1 MSDYGRI
8 HGAADSDEELIKFS
22 DTATPAVA
30 YRGGMLKVRSLFTAS
45 VIVLLASLVLIA
57 ACHKPAETS
66 AAPAA
71 TAPPPPEYVPTA
83 TVKDIMQ
90 SVVDP
95 SADVVW
101 QAVTSVQSVK
111 GLVEKAPKNDE
122 EWTMVRHGAI
132 TLTEASN
139 LLMVPGRH
147 VARAGE
153 KSDTPGVELE
163 PSEMEALITKDL
175 GAWRKR
181 AHGLHEA
188 GVAALQAIDA
198 KDANK
203 LFEVGE
209 QIERACEGCHS
220 QYWYPNEKIPPVP
233 TSGAQ

>member
-1 MSDYGRI
+1 
-8 HGAADSDEELIKFS
+8 
-22 DTATPAVA
+22 
-30 YRGGMLKVRSLFTAS
+30 MLKVRSLFTAS

-57 ACHKPAETS
+57 ACQKPAETTA

-71 TAPPPPEYVPTA
+71 AAPPPPEYVPTA
-83 TVKDIMQ
+83 TVKDLMQ

-95 SADVVW
+95 NADVVW
-101 QAVTSVQSVK
+101 LAVTTVQTAK
-111 GLVEKAPKNDE
+111 GTLETRPKNDE
-122 EWTMVRHGAI
+122 EWTKVRHGAI
-132 TLTEASN
+132 ALTEASN

-147 VARAGE
+147 VARPGE

-163 PSEMEALITKDL
+163 PSEMEALISKDL

-198 KDANK
+198 KDADK

>member
-1 MSDYGRI
+1 VSDYERI
-8 HGAADSDEELIKFS
+8 HRPADSDEELIKFS
-22 DTATPAVA
+22 DTATPAVV

-83 TVKDIMQ
+83 TVKDLMQ

-95 SADVVW
+95 NADVVW
-101 QAVTSVQSVK
+101 LAVTTVQSAK
-111 GLVEKAPKNDE
+111 GTIETRPKNDE
-122 EWTMVRHGAI
+122 EWTKVRHGAI
-132 TLTEASN
+132 ALTEASN

-147 VARAGE
+147 VARPGE